1 MTPNTAIFSGE
12 ICSRPRPRRPWS
24 PWVWTVL
31 GGLAIPLWAT
41 WPALSLKT
49 HEIPALECLAIV
61 FLVAWLASSPLERA
75 VIPAE
80 SEPPSWQ
87 WWIPAAA
94 FALAEAGS
102 AGFFLLATRHI
113 AAAEANLIVYLWPGI
128 VVCLGAVLG
137 IFHLK
142 LRHIAGIALGFIGA
156 AILIGGGEL
165 SLSFVGIGLALLAGL
180 SWALY
185 CVLRLKW
192 RGATGPLLARG
203 FGIAT
208 FLCAGLHL
216 LLEPTVLP
224 TLGGAAAAAAVGIVP
239 TAIANVAWDE
249 GFRKGDSQLLAV
261 MAYATPL
268 CSALLL
274 TVLGLESLTWRLLI
288 GAVAIVAA
296 GVMSRTDA

>member
-1 MTPNTAIFSGE
+1 
-12 ICSRPRPRRPWS
+12 
-24 PWVWTVL
+24 
-31 GGLAIPLWAT
+31 
-41 WPALSLKT
+41 LKT

-192 RGATGPLLARG
+192 RGATGPRSHWLQHSLIVMETSLAVVLLTCG
-203 FGIAT
+203 G
-208 FLCAGLHL
+208 L
-216 LLEPTVLP
+216 LLETFQHLRN
-224 TLGGAAAAAAVGIVP
+224 TDLGIRS
-239 TAIANVAWDE
+239 E
-249 GFRKGDSQLLAV
+249 KLLTFE
-261 MAYATPL
+261 TPL
-268 CSALLL
+268 FRYKEFDRRVAFVNAQLEKVRAIRDHVHEQVKGLLREQCGECCS
-274 TVLGLESLTWRLLI
+274 VR
-288 GAVAIVAA
+288 
-296 GVMSRTDA
+296 